1 MRRVAVI
8 AACLVGPAL
17 FAITVAVTGPAN
29 LLGDFRAFYCAG
41 NAVAH
46 GANPYLEQPLHACEQ
61 RAQPPRV
68 PDWLRDTTVPAPLPP
83 PALLA
88 FAPLAALPFPIA
100 GALFEAL
107 ALAAMCG
114 AVALFSRT
122 VGVSTTLLNLAFA
135 GITATQTYLLGQP
148 VPFVLLA
155 VAAAALFAR
164 RGQWI
169 ATAACVAASIGEPA
183 IALPIA
189 LATFVLLP
197 RMRIPLVAAGVLLAL
212 ASAAAV
218 GWATSVAYVRD
229 VIPAHAIANAYEW
242 QFSLTSMLTSAGMP
256 APAAVRYGEAM
267 FAVMT
272 VAGIAIAARVWR
284 ATGDRAAL
292 VLLPPAFA
300 AFGGVHVHAQQIVV
314 ALPAILYVYA
324 RYPRVRA
331 LAATGATFAMI
342 PWNFLAASVLAGVT
356 PLLVGWFARLTLGA
370 RRGVILAALSAFM
383 SLALLALVLAGF
395 GPAVTTFVPHT
406 YPADALAEASWA
418 DFSRAELARTSLV
431 MQWLRVPVLGGL
443 ALGLAAIVRAAF
455 Q

>member
-1 MRRVAVI
+1 VRRFAVI
-8 AACLVGPAL
+8 AAWLVAPAL

-41 NAVAH
+41 DAVAH

-68 PDWLRDTTVPAPLPP
+68 PAWLRDTTVPAPLPP

-88 FAPLAALPFPIA
+88 FAPFARLPFPIA

-107 ALAAMCG
+107 AVAAMCG
-114 AVALFSRT
+114 AVLLFSRT

-135 GITATQTYLLGQP
+135 GVTATQTYLLGQP

-155 VAAAALFAR
+155 LAGAALFAR
-164 RGQWI
+164 REQWI
-169 ATAACVAASIGEPA
+169 AAAACIAACVAEPA
-183 IALPIA
+183 IALPVA

-197 RMRIPLVAAGVLLAL
+197 RMRLPLLGAGVLLAL
-212 ASAAAV
+212 ASAGAV
-218 GWATSVAYVRD
+218 GWATSVAYVRV

-242 QFSLTSMLTSAGMP
+242 QFSLTSILTSAGM
-256 APAAVRYGEAM
+256 AAGAAVRYGEVM
-267 FAVMT
+267 YAVMT
-272 VAGIAIAARVWR
+272 IAGVAVAARVWR
-284 ATGDRAAL
+284 AGGDRAAL

-342 PWNFLAASVLAGVT
+342 PWNFLAASVLTGVT

-370 RRGVILAALSAFM
+370 RRGLVLTGISALI
-383 SLALLALVLAGF
+383 SLSLLALVLAGF
-395 GPAVTTFVPHT
+395 GPGVTPFVPHA
-406 YPADALAEASWA
+406 YPPDALAEASWA